1 MAEPLPGRRAR
12 KVADFGGLIV
22 QMSHEHQQTWWYFN
36 GGLAQTDGESFADF
50 PAQRR
55 VMDVADLNVTLV
67 RGIDHKMSDLRWTD
81 LRWTGVVEN
90 TQRRAVTRRA
100 CWIFAPE
107 PGFRKQEAA
116 KSGQICVEHFEVVV
130 ARTSSLSP
138 FARTATSP
146 ASTLGA
152 KPGSAITEAPRSV
165 NIARAERDLT
175 ILWAADSL
183 AFIPLLLGISVTT
196 T

>member
-1 MAEPLPGRRAR
+1 VVFQR
-12 KVADFGGLIV
+12 
-22 QMSHEHQQTWWYFN
+22 
-36 GGLAQTDGESFADF
+36 GLAQTDGESFADF
-50 PAQRR
+50 PAKRR
-55 VMDVADLNVTLV
+55 VMDVADLNGTLV
-67 RGIDHKMSDLRWTD
+67 HGIDHKMSD

-116 KSGQICVEHFEVVV
+116 KSGQICVEQFEVVV